1 MAAYGLNAGNPYGI
15 EPGSKNYASRT
26 FAALTRDQWNTYL
39 SQFVPLENELI
50 EYSTSDATVANAVG
64 EARQDVATAFDQQP
78 AIQARELRGLG
89 VSLNADEQRASERS
103 TGLARSLAEVN
114 AGNITAQRVRDR
126 QQSILGN
133 PAPAIKG
140 EV

>member
-1 MAAYGLNAGNPYGI
+1 MTGFGLNASNPYGF

-26 FAALTRDQWNTYL
+26 YAALTRDQWNTYL

-50 EYSTSDATVANAVG
+50 EYSTSDATVANAVD
-64 EARQDVATAFDQQP
+64 EARQDVATAFAQQP
-78 AIQARELRGLG
+78 EIQARELRGLG
-89 VSLNADEQRASERS
+89 VVLNADEQRASARA

-114 AGNITAQRVRDR
+114 AGNLTAQRVRDR

-133 PAPAIKG
+133 PAPAITG
-140 EV
+140 EA